1 MVFNLLNPW
10 AVVARLVCA
19 PLKRHLTLAQ
29 EGKTLLDVD
38 YVDADQAVLI

>member
-1 MVFNLLNPW
+1 MRTTKT
-10 AVVARLVCA
+10 ASD
-19 PLKRHLTLAQ
+19 LAQ